1 MFLKQTNISYFK
13 GIKHIGLLLVLVGL
27 LAQTSVIAAEPKRIV
42 VAGGDNFEPLL
53 FLNADGE
60 PDGIHAD
67 LWQLWSEKTG
77 VEVELRLMDW
87 AKTIPALRAGEVNAV
102 DGVTYTPERAKFL
115 ELSAPYVEIPAYIY
129 FHESI
134 GGVREL
140 NDLAGFPV
148 GIIGGSH
155 VENRLR
161 MKAPKL
167 RPVPYVNYEE
177 IVRAATEGRLRVFV
191 GEDPIIPFLFAKMGK
206 RIAFRQTETSIF
218 SSDMR
223 VAVRKGDTE
232 LLALIEQGLAGIK
245 PKERQQIYDKWSGV
259 SLLSRIPWRWLI
271 GSGAA
276 IITFVTLVLL
286 WNFQLRK
293 QVGAS
298 TQTLKESEER
308 YRLLIEDI
316 NDVIYRTD
324 QNGILTYLSPVVQS
338 VAGYE
343 PTELIGRNF
352 TSIVYKEDIELLANG
367 FQELLSGVIKP
378 LEYRIVNK
386 SQKPIWVRSSSKL
399 IYDEKTIVGIHG
411 VLTDISEERKLKSQ
425 LDHAHKLEA
434 IGTLAGGIAHDFNN
448 ILSPILLYTEMMLED
463 VPEGNTLKFNLKEV
477 YNAVI
482 RAKDLTRQILTFSRQ
497 TEPKKASI
505 IISPIVKEA
514 LKLLRSS
521 LPTTIEIRQN
531 IKSDVSVVLADP
543 TQIHQILMNLC
554 TNAAYAMREKGGLLE
569 VSLVDVDLTSQDT
582 DHIPDL
588 EPRKYVKLVVSDTGT
603 GMESS
608 VKERILEPYFTTK
621 DKGEGTGLGLAVVH
635 GIVKS
640 YDGAITVDSEPGK
653 GTVFQI
659 FLPLIKGKISSKSTS
674 ATQLPKGNERVLL
687 VDDEMS
693 ILKVQQQMLER
704 LGYRVD
710 ISESGLAALEVFR
723 GDPDGFDLIIT
734 DYTMP
739 EMTGTDLTK
748 AVMNIRD
755 DIPVILSTG
764 FSEHINEEK
773 AKALGI
779 RAFVMK
785 PIVMNEMAETIR
797 KVLDGDKYALKERL

>member
-1 MFLKQTNISYFK
+1 MFFKQINIPYFK
-13 GIKHIGLLLVLVGL
+13 AIKHLGLLFVLVGL
-27 LAQTSVIAAEPKRIV
+27 LAQTSAKAAELKRIV
-42 VAGGDNFEPLL
+42 VAGGNNFEPLI

-87 AKTIPALRAGEVNAV
+87 GNTIPALRAGEVNAV
-102 DGVTYTPERAKFL
+102 DGVTYTHERAKFL
-115 ELSAPYVEIPAYIY
+115 DLSEPYAEIPAYIY

-134 GGVREL
+134 GGVRKL

-155 VENRLR
+155 VENHLR

-206 RIAFRQTETSIF
+206 RIAFRQTETAIF

-232 LLALIEQGLAGIK
+232 RLALIEQGLAAIK
-245 PKERQQIYDKWSGV
+245 PKERQRIYDKWSGV
-259 SLLSRIPWRWLI
+259 SLLSRIPWRWVI
-271 GSGAA
+271 SGGAA
-276 IITFVTLVLL
+276 IIAVVTLILI

-293 QVGAS
+293 QVDAS
-298 TQTLKESEER
+298 TRTLKESEER
-308 YRLLIEDI
+308 YRLLIENI
-316 NDVIYRTD
+316 NDIIYRTD
-324 QNGILTYLSPVVQS
+324 QNGILTYLSPVVRS

-343 PTELIGRNF
+343 PTELIGRHF
-352 TSIVYKEDIELLANG
+352 TSMVYKEDIELLANR
-367 FQELLSGVIKP
+367 FKKLFSGVIKP

-386 SQKPIWVRSSSKL
+386 SQKPIWVRSSSKP

-463 VPEGNTLKFNLKEV
+463 VPAENTLKFNLKEV

-531 IKSDVSVVLADP
+531 IKSDVSVVSADP

-588 EPRKYVKLVVSDTGT
+588 EPRQYVKLVVSDTGT

-659 FLPLIKGKISSKSTS
+659 FLPLIKEKISSKSTS

-764 FSEHINEEK
+764 FSEHINEER

-797 KVLDGDKYALKERL
+797 KVLDGDK

>member
-1 MFLKQTNISYFK
+1 MFFKKIKIFNFK
-13 GIKHIGLLLVLVGL
+13 GIKYMGLVLVLVGL
-27 LAQTSVIAAEPKRIV
+27 LSQTSLRAAEPKRIV
-42 VAGGDNFEPLL
+42 IAGGNNFEPLI

-87 AKTIPALRAGEVNAV
+87 ANTITALRAGEVNAV

-115 ELSAPYVEIPAYIY
+115 ALSVPYAEIPAYIY

-134 GGVREL
+134 GGVRKL
-140 NDLAGFPV
+140 KDLAGFPV

-155 VENRLR
+155 MENHLR
-161 MKAPKL
+161 TKAPKL

-177 IVRAATEGRLRVFV
+177 IVKAATEGRLRVFV

-232 LLALIEQGLAGIK
+232 LLAIIEQGLAAIK
-245 PKERQQIYDKWSGV
+245 PKERQRIYDKWSGIGIV
-259 SLLSRIPWRWLI
+259 SRIPWRWLI
-271 GSGAA
+271 GGGAT
-276 IITFVTLVLL
+276 IIAVVTLILL

-293 QVGAS
+293 QVEAS
-298 TQTLKESEER
+298 TQILKESEER

-324 QNGILTYLSPVVQS
+324 QNGILTYLSPVVKS

-343 PTELIGRNF
+343 PSELIGHHF
-352 TSIVYKEDIELLANG
+352 TSIVYKKDIEMLTNRFNEILAG
-367 FQELLSGVIKP
+367 SIKP

-386 SQKPIWVRSSSKL
+386 SQKVIWVRSSSKP
-399 IYDEKTIVGIHG
+399 IYDGKTIVGVHG

-425 LDHAHKLEA
+425 LDHSHKLEA

-463 VPEGNTLKFNLKEV
+463 VPAESTLKFNLKEV
-477 YNAVI
+477 YNAVM
-482 RAKDLTRQILTFSRQ
+482 RAKVLIRQILTFSHQ
-497 TEPKKASI
+497 ADPEKASI
-505 IISPIVKEA
+505 IMSPIVKEA
-514 LKLLRSS
+514 LKLLRST
-521 LPTTIEIRQN
+521 LPSTVEIRQD
-531 IKSDVSVVLADP
+531 IKADDSVISADP

-554 TNAAYAMREKGGLLE
+554 TNAAYAMREKGGVLE
-569 VSLVDVDLTSQDT
+569 VRLVEVELASQDT
-582 DHIPDL
+582 ELIPDL
-588 EPRKYVKLVVSDTGT
+588 KPGQYVKLVVSDTGT
-603 GMESS
+603 GIESS

-640 YDGAITVDSEPGK
+640 FDGAIMVDSEPGK
-653 GTVFQI
+653 GTVFQV
-659 FLPLIKGKISSKSTS
+659 FLPLIKEKISSNSS
-674 ATQLPKGNERVLL
+674 ATQLPRGNERVLL
-687 VDDEMS
+687 IDDEIS

-710 ISESGLAALEVFR
+710 ISESCLAALEVFK

-739 EMTGTDLTK
+739 EMTGTDLAK

-755 DIPVILSTG
+755 DIPVILNTG
-764 FSEHINEEK
+764 FSEQINEEK

-785 PIVMNEMAETIR
+785 PIVMKDMAETIR
-797 KVLDGDKYALKERL
+797 QVLDGVK

>member
-1 MFLKQTNISYFK
+1 
-13 GIKHIGLLLVLVGL
+13 
-27 LAQTSVIAAEPKRIV
+27 
-42 VAGGDNFEPLL
+42 
-53 FLNADGE
+53 
-60 PDGIHAD
+60 
-67 LWQLWSEKTG
+67 
-77 VEVELRLMDW
+77 
-87 AKTIPALRAGEVNAV
+87 
-102 DGVTYTPERAKFL
+102 
-115 ELSAPYVEIPAYIY
+115 
-129 FHESI
+129 
-134 GGVREL
+134 
-140 NDLAGFPV
+140 
-148 GIIGGSH
+148 
-155 VENRLR
+155 
-161 MKAPKL
+161 
-167 RPVPYVNYEE
+167 
-177 IVRAATEGRLRVFV
+177 
-191 GEDPIIPFLFAKMGK
+191 MGK
-206 RIAFRQTETSIF
+206 RIAFRQTEKSIF

-232 LLALIEQGLAGIK
+232 LLALIEQGLAAIK
-245 PKERQQIYDKWSGV
+245 PKERQRIYDKWSGV

-343 PTELIGRNF
+343 PTELIGHHF
-352 TSIVYKEDIELLANG
+352 TSIVYKEDIEWLANR

-425 LDHAHKLEA
+425 LNHAHKLEA

-463 VPEGNTLKFNLKEV
+463 VPAENTLKFNLKEV

-569 VSLVDVDLTSQDT
+569 VSLVDVDLNSQDT

-588 EPRKYVKLVVSDTGT
+588 EPRQYVKLVVSDTGT

-674 ATQLPKGNERVLL
+674 ATQPPRGNERVLL

-723 GDPDGFDLIIT
+723 GDPGGFDLIIT

-797 KVLDGDKYALKERL
+797 KVLDGNKYVLKERL

>member
-1 MFLKQTNISYFK
+1 MFCKQTNIFYFK

-42 VAGGDNFEPLL
+42 VAGGDNFEPLI

-77 VEVELRLMDW
+77 VEVELSLMDW

-115 ELSAPYVEIPAYIY
+115 ELSAPYTEMPAYIY

-155 VENRLR
+155 VENHLR
-161 MKAPKL
+161 TKAPKL

-206 RIAFRQTETSIF
+206 RIAFRQTETAIF

-245 PKERQQIYDKWSGV
+245 PKERQRIYDKWSGV

-271 GSGAA
+271 SGGAA
-276 IITFVTLVLL
+276 IITVVTLILL

-298 TQTLKESEER
+298 TRTLKESEER

-343 PTELIGRNF
+343 PAELIGRHF
-352 TSIVYKEDIELLANG
+352 TSIVYKEDVELLANR
-367 FQELLSGVIKP
+367 FKELLSGVIKP

-386 SQKPIWVRSSSKL
+386 LQKPIWVRSSSKL
-399 IYDEKTIVGIHG
+399 IYDEKAIVGVHG
-411 VLTDISEERKLKSQ
+411 VITDISEERKLKSQ

-463 VPEGNTLKFNLKEV
+463 VPAESTLKFNLKEV

-482 RAKDLTRQILTFSRQ
+482 RARDLTRQILTFSRQ
-497 TEPKKASI
+497 TEPEKASI

-521 LPTTIEIRQN
+521 LPSTIEIRQN
-531 IKSDVSVVLADP
+531 IKADVSVVLADP

-588 EPRKYVKLVVSDTGT
+588 EPGQYVKLIVSDTGT

-621 DKGEGTGLGLAVVH
+621 DKGE
-635 GIVKS
+635 
-640 YDGAITVDSEPGK
+640 
-653 GTVFQI
+653 
-659 FLPLIKGKISSKSTS
+659 
-674 ATQLPKGNERVLL
+674 
-687 VDDEMS
+687 
-693 ILKVQQQMLER
+693 
-704 LGYRVD
+704 
-710 ISESGLAALEVFR
+710 
-723 GDPDGFDLIIT
+723 
-734 DYTMP
+734 
-739 EMTGTDLTK
+739 
-748 AVMNIRD
+748 
-755 DIPVILSTG
+755 
-764 FSEHINEEK
+764 
-773 AKALGI
+773 
-779 RAFVMK
+779 
-785 PIVMNEMAETIR
+785 
-797 KVLDGDKYALKERL
+797 

>member
-1 MFLKQTNISYFK
+1 MFFKQINIPYIK

-27 LAQTSVIAAEPKRIV
+27 LTQTSVKAAELKRIV
-42 VAGGDNFEPLL
+42 VAGGDNFEPLM

-77 VEVELRLMDW
+77 VEVELRFMDW
-87 AKTIPALRAGEVNAV
+87 GNTIPALRAGEVNAV

-115 ELSAPYVEIPAYIY
+115 ELSAPYAEIPAYIY

-155 VENRLR
+155 VENLLR
-161 MKAPKL
+161 TKAPKL
-167 RPVPYVNYEE
+167 RPVSYVNYEE
-177 IVRAATEGRLRVFV
+177 IVRAASEGRLRVFV

-206 RIAFRQTETSIF
+206 RIAFRQTKTSIF

-232 LLALIEQGLAGIK
+232 LLALIEQGLAAIK
-245 PKERQQIYDKWSGV
+245 PKERQRIYDKWSGV

-271 GSGAA
+271 SGGAA
-276 IITFVTLVLL
+276 IITVVTLILL

-298 TQTLKESEER
+298 TRTLKESEDR

-343 PTELIGRNF
+343 PTELIGHHF
-352 TSIVYKEDIELLANG
+352 TSIVYKEDIELLTNR
-367 FQELLSGVIKP
+367 FKELLAGVIKP

-399 IYDEKTIVGIHG
+399 IYDEKTIVGVHG
-411 VLTDISEERKLKSQ
+411 VITDISEERKLKSQ

-463 VPEGNTLKFNLKEV
+463 VPAESTLQFNLKEV

-482 RAKDLTRQILTFSRQ
+482 RARALIRQILLFSRQ
-497 TEPKKASI
+497 AEPEKASI

-531 IKSDVSVVLADP
+531 IKADVSVVSADP

-569 VSLVDVDLTSQDT
+569 VSLVDVDLNSQDT

-588 EPRKYVKLVVSDTGT
+588 EPGQYVKLIVSDTGT

-621 DKGEGTGLGLAVVH
+621 DKGEGTGLGLSVVH

-653 GTVFQI
+653 GTVFQV
-659 FLPLIKGKISSKSTS
+659 FLPLIKGKMSSKSTS
-674 ATQLPKGNERVLL
+674 ATQLPRGNERVLL
-687 VDDEMS
+687 IDDEIS
-693 ILKVQQQMLER
+693 ILRVQQQMLER

-739 EMTGTDLTK
+739 EMTGTDLAK

-764 FSEHINEEK
+764 FSEQINEEK

-797 KVLDGDKYALKERL
+797 QVLDGDKYALKERL